1 VYITRYKI
9 KQEVKMK
16 KRINNVSQLFI
27 TTELY
32 KVIIEQNLSPS
43 NTKALI
49 EAIENGVEKANKY
62 DAELQGVKFD
72 A

>member
-1 VYITRYKI
+1 
-9 KQEVKMK
+9 MK

>member
-1 VYITRYKI
+1 
-9 KQEVKMK
+9 MK

-72 A
+72 G

>member
-1 VYITRYKI
+1 M
-9 KQEVKMK
+9 Q
-16 KRINNVSQLFI
+16 KRINYVSQLFI